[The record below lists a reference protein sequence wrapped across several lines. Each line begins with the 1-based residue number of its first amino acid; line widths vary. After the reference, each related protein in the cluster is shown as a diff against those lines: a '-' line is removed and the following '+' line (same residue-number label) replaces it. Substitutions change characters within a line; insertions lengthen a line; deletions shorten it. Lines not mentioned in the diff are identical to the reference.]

1 MTPRAPRLNPGEDT
15 RAKLRY
21 LRTMF
26 RQHLAGAVRV
36 VIVIILL
43 PVH

>member
-1 MTPRAPRLNPGEDT
+1 MTPRARRLTLGEDT

-26 RQHLAGAVRV
+26 LLHLAGDVLV